1 MKRNLAVAP
10 ETVRGMMALIAIAEH
25 ASFAAAAKDLGLT
38 ASAVSKLVSRMEER
52 LKTRLV
58 HRTTR
63 RVQLTEIGRL
73 YCERARRVLEELDAS
88 ELELQEND
96 PEPKGTLRITAPV
109 VLGHLRVLPVVL
121 AFQRQYPRV
130 RVLFDM
136 TDHVVDLIKEQID
149 VAIRTAPNP
158 PEAMVARKLDED
170 VRYLCASPEYLARKG
185 IPKNPGELA
194 RHECLPCRVNGQTM
208 PWRFKSKAGDST
220 RGYLTV
226 DGQLQLSNALSIRSA
241 ALAGGG
247 IAELPRYLVEQD
259 LADGRLV
266 RVLDAHPRVQRAL
279 YVLYAPSPFTPTKVR
294 FFVEAL
300 KKQARAPQADA
311 PEIGYWDAGQ

>member
-1 MKRNLAVAP
+1 MKQNLAVAP
-10 ETVRGMMALIAIAEH
+10 ETVRGMMALIAIAECS
-25 ASFAAAAKDLGLT
+25 SFAAAAKDLGLT

-63 RVQLTEIGRL
+63 RVQLTEIGIL
-73 YCERARRVLEELDAS
+73 YCERARRVLEELDAG
-88 ELELQEND
+88 ERELQEND

-130 RVLFDM
+130 RVRFDM
-136 TDHVVDLIKEQID
+136 TDQVVDLIKEQID
-149 VAIRTAPNP
+149 VAVRTAPDP
-158 PEAMVARKLDED
+158 PDAMVARKLDED
-170 VRYLCASPEYLARKG
+170 VRHLCASPEYLARKG
-185 IPKNPGELA
+185 IPKNPAELA

-220 RGYLTV
+220 RGYLTL
-226 DGQLQLSNALSIRSA
+226 DGKLQLSNALSIRAA

-247 IAELPRYLVEQD
+247 IAELPRYLVERD

-266 RVLDAHPRVQRAL
+266 RVLDAYPRVQRAV

-300 KKQARAPQADA
+300 KRHARVPPADA
-311 PEIGYWDAGQ
+311 PEIGYWDAG